1 MRERLAT
8 ARSGTLGTLDADGR
22 ANLVPVCFALD
33 GDRVLLAVDSKPKRT
48 RELARVANMRRAG
61 WATLLVDHYE
71 EDWERVWWVR
81 VRGPARVLADGPEAD
96 ASLEVLTGKYE
107 QWAADP
113 PAGPV
118 LVLEAA
124 DWTGWAYV

>member
-1 MRERLAT
+1 MRKRLAA

-33 GDRVLLAVDSKPKRT
+33 GGRVLLAVDSKPKRT
-48 RELARVANMRRAG
+48 RKLARVTNIQRAG

-71 EDWERVWWVR
+71 EAWERVWWVR
-81 VRGPARVLADGPEAD
+81 VRGPARVLADGPEA
-96 ASLEVLTGKYE
+96 AAALEVLLGKYE
-107 QWAADP
+107 QWRAEP

-118 LVLEAA
+118 LVIEAA
-124 DWTGWAYV
+124 DWSSWAFA